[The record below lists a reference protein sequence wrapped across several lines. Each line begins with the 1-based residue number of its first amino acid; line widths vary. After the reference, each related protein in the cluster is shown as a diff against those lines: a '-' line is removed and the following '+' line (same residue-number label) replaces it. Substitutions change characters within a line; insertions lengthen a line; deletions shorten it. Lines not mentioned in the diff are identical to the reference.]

1 MNKKSIFATL
11 VAFSA
16 IGVASAEAP
25 LQVEGSVSANAG
37 SGDFAPYFMMANRG
51 GTLTQPKAVELRVKA
66 LKDFDL
72 SERFSYGFGADL
84 VGGYQSKY
92 TQYDQ
97 AVNTPAVQG
106 HHPNAIWLQQLYG
119 EVKYRGVYLSVGM
132 KERTSPL
139 MNDCLGVG
147 DYTQSNNARPLP
159 QVRAGFVDFQNI
171 PFTNGW
177 VQIQGEI
184 AYGYYMQDDW
194 FEDHFNYYSGYI
206 NTGEYYNYKRCY
218 FRTKPSKPF
227 SVTVGMQMVTEFGGT
242 ATSYSYDRDKGKV
255 NAKEDRY
262 DTTWKDFVR
271 AFFASEGGSN
281 PGDAS
286 YHYGNTLGSWDFVAR
301 YRLKDKS
308 EIKAFFQKPF
318 EDGSGI
324 GWMNGFDGIWGLEYK
339 NAKKGIVNGA
349 VLEYVDFTNQ
359 SGPMH
364 WAPHDHPSTKF
375 TDQVTGGDSYYQNF
389 RCNPYSNFG
398 MSQGTMF
405 IPSTIYD
412 RRGENRI
419 YDNRVRGFQIGV
431 SGNIY
436 APLEYRLLVNYRKS
450 WGTYS
455 NPRLSVVDNTSF
467 MLEGTYHFK
476 QVKGLTLNGQVAFD
490 KGALAGGDNFGV
502 LLSVKYNGLFDIFK
516 R

>member
-1 MNKKSIFATL
+1 MRKTIL
-11 VAFSA
+11 SA
-16 IGVASAEAP
+16 VTMIGALAASAETP
-25 LQVEGSVSANAG
+25 LQVDGSVNANVG
-37 SGDFAPYFMMANRG
+37 SGDFAPYFIMSNNG
-51 GTLTQPKAVELRVKA
+51 GKLTQPKAVELDAKVT
-66 LKDFDL
+66 KDLDL
-72 SERFSYGFGADL
+72 SRRFSYSFGAEL

-97 AVNTPAVQG
+97 AKQAPAVQG
-106 HHPNAIWLQQLYG
+106 KHPSAVWIQQLYG
-119 EVKYRGVYLSVGM
+119 EVKYRGVFLSVGM

-139 MNDCLGVG
+139 LNDSLGVG
-147 DYTQSNNARPLP
+147 DFTQSNNARPLP

-194 FEDHFNYYSGYI
+194 FEDHFAYYDGFV

-227 SVTVGMQMVTEFGGT
+227 SVTLGMQMITEFGGT
-242 ATSYSYDRDKGKV
+242 ATTYSGGKEIKV
-255 NAKEDRY
+255 DRY
-262 DTTWKDFVR
+262 DTGWKDFVR
-271 AFFASEGGSN
+271 AFFASEGGNN

-301 YRLKDKS
+301 YRLKNGS
-308 EIKAFFQKPF
+308 ELKAFVQKPF

-339 NAKKGIVNGA
+339 SNRKSIVNSA
-349 VLEYVDFTNQ
+349 VVEYVDFTNQ

-364 WAPHDHPSTKF
+364 WAPHDNPDATM
-375 TDQVTGGDSYYQNF
+375 QEVQATGCDSYYTNF
-389 RCNPYSNFG
+389 RCNPYSYFG
-398 MSQGTMF
+398 MSQGTPF
-405 IPSTIYD
+405 ITQTIYD
-412 RRGENRI
+412 RTGKNSISDNRI
-419 YDNRVRGFQIGV
+419 RGFQVGI

-450 WGTYS
+450 WGTYEK
-455 NPRLSVVDNTSF
+455 PRTAIADNTSF
-467 MLEGTYHFK
+467 MLEGTYHFR
-476 QVKGLTLNGQVAFD
+476 QVKGLTVKGQIAFD
-490 KGALAGGDNFGV
+490 KGPLSGGDNFGV
-502 LLSVKYNGLFDIFK
+502 LVGVSYKGLFDVFK
-516 R
+516 H

>member
-1 MNKKSIFATL
+1 MRKIL
-11 VAFSA
+11 LSA
-16 IGVASAEAP
+16 IAMIGAIAASAETP
-25 LQVEGSVSANAG
+25 LQVDGSVNANVG
-37 SGDFAPYFMMANRG
+37 SGDFAPYFMMSNNG
-51 GTLTQPKAVELRVKA
+51 GKLTQPKAVMLDAKVT
-66 LKDFDL
+66 KDLDL
-72 SERFSYGFGADL
+72 SRRFSYSFGAEL

-97 AVNTPAVQG
+97 AGKAPAVQG
-106 HHPNAIWLQQLYG
+106 KHPSAVWIQQLYG
-119 EVKYRGVYLSVGM
+119 EVKYRGVFLSIGM

-139 MNDCLGVG
+139 LNDTLGVG

-194 FEDHFNYYSGYI
+194 FEDHFAYYNGFI

-242 ATSYSYDRDKGKV
+242 ATTYSGGKQTKV
-255 NAKEDRY
+255 DPY
-262 DTTWKDFVR
+262 DTGWKDFIR

-286 YHYGNTLGSWDFVAR
+286 YHYGNTLGSWDFLAR
-301 YRLKDKS
+301 YRMKNGS
-308 EIKAFFQKPF
+308 ELKAFFQKPF

-339 NAKKGIVNGA
+339 SNKKSIVNGA
-349 VLEYVDFTNQ
+349 MVEYVDFTNQ

-364 WAPHDHPSTKF
+364 WAPHDNPDATMQEVHA
-375 TDQVTGGDSYYQNF
+375 TGGDSYYTNF
-389 RCNPYSNFG
+389 RCNAYSNFG
-398 MSQGTMF
+398 MSQGTPF
-405 IPSTIYD
+405 IPQTIYNRAGTNSIND
-412 RRGENRI
+412 NRI
-419 YDNRVRGFQIGV
+419 RGFQVGIN
-431 SGNIY
+431 GNIY
-436 APLEYRLLVNYRKS
+436 EPLEYRLLVNYRKS
-450 WGTYS
+450 WGTYA
-455 NPRLSVVDNTSF
+455 NPRTATVDNTSF
-467 MLEGTYHFK
+467 MLEGTYHFR
-476 QVKGLTLNGQVAFD
+476 QVKGLTVKGQVAFD
-490 KGALAGGDNFGV
+490 KGPLAGGDNFGV
-502 LLSVKYNGLFDIFK
+502 LIGVSYKGLFDVFK
-516 R
+516 H

>member
-1 MNKKSIFATL
+1 M
-11 VAFSA
+11 
-16 IGVASAEAP
+16 
-25 LQVEGSVSANAG
+25 
-37 SGDFAPYFMMANRG
+37 
-51 GTLTQPKAVELRVKA
+51 
-66 LKDFDL
+66 
-72 SERFSYGFGADL
+72 
-84 VGGYQSKY
+84 
-92 TQYDQ
+92 
-97 AVNTPAVQG
+97 
-106 HHPNAIWLQQLYG
+106 
-119 EVKYRGVYLSVGM
+119 
-132 KERTSPL
+132 
-139 MNDCLGVG
+139 
-147 DYTQSNNARPLP
+147 
-159 QVRAGFVDFQNI
+159 
-171 PFTNGW
+171 
-177 VQIQGEI
+177 
-184 AYGYYMQDDW
+184 
-194 FEDHFNYYSGYI
+194 
-206 NTGEYYNYKRCY
+206 
-218 FRTKPSKPF
+218 
-227 SVTVGMQMVTEFGGT
+227 
-242 ATSYSYDRDKGKV
+242 
-255 NAKEDRY
+255 
-262 DTTWKDFVR
+262 
-271 AFFASEGGSN
+271 
-281 PGDAS
+281 
-286 YHYGNTLGSWDFVAR
+286 AR

-364 WAPHDHPSTKF
+364 WAPHDHPGTKF

-476 QVKGLTLNGQVAFD
+476 QEKGLTLNGQVAFD

>member
-1 MNKKSIFATL
+1 MNKKSIIATL

-139 MNDCLGVG
+139 MNDSLGVG

-194 FEDHFNYYSGYI
+194 FEDHFNYYNGFI

-242 ATSYSYDRDKGKV
+242 ATSYSYDSGEGLTRPLTCSIGEYRSFCLCSSIICS
-255 NAKEDRY
+255 NF
-262 DTTWKDFVR
+262 TISSLT
-271 AFFASEGGSN
+271 AS
-281 PGDAS
+281 S
-286 YHYGNTLGSWDFVAR
+286 YGHKILLHNCISINIAPCRIVALKLR
-301 YRLKDKS
+301 PEIRKDK
-308 EIKAFFQKPF
+308 
-318 EDGSGI
+318 
-324 GWMNGFDGIWGLEYK
+324 
-339 NAKKGIVNGA
+339 
-349 VLEYVDFTNQ
+349 
-359 SGPMH
+359 
-364 WAPHDHPSTKF
+364 
-375 TDQVTGGDSYYQNF
+375 
-389 RCNPYSNFG
+389 
-398 MSQGTMF
+398 
-405 IPSTIYD
+405 
-412 RRGENRI
+412 
-419 YDNRVRGFQIGV
+419 
-431 SGNIY
+431 
-436 APLEYRLLVNYRKS
+436 
-450 WGTYS
+450 
-455 NPRLSVVDNTSF
+455 TSH
-467 MLEGTYHFK
+467 T
-476 QVKGLTLNGQVAFD
+476 V
-490 KGALAGGDNFGV
+490 
-502 LLSVKYNGLFDIFK
+502 
-516 R
+516 